1 MVIVKV
7 GKHGAYIKHRGKVEH
22 VGDRRLCP
30 SRRYDRSRRLLR
42 CRISGRFV
50 PRTLHGAVRHR
61 SERSYPGHVI
71 EVVGPTI
78 DEHRWEDI
86 RKKIEEVAAGTFL
99 L

>member
-1 MVIVKV
+1 MEQCGTI
-7 GKHGAYIKHRGKVEH
+7 
-22 VGDRRLCP
+22 
-30 SRRYDRSRRLLR
+30 
-42 CRISGRFV
+42 
-50 PRTLHGAVRHR
+50 GAVV
-61 SERSYPGHVI
+61 SGHVI